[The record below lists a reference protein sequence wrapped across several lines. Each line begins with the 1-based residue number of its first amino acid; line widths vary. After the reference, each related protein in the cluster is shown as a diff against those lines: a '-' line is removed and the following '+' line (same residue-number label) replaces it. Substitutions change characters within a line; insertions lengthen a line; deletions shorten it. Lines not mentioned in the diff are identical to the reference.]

1 MFYLISANGFFIFSF
16 LALYSQIWYIFEL
29 HQLCIS
35 WWYIHQSFTARKVEE
50 DMTST
55 YLQFMRGLLGTTTV
69 FNHCRIQDKIA
80 SRIQLD
86 ATDDRYSYQELFSLT
101 SVKEA

>member
-1 MFYLISANGFFIFSF
+1 MIIINSTLDSYTLDLSVVRSRN
-16 LALYSQIWYIFEL
+16 
-29 HQLCIS
+29 QLCIS